1 MTCTCHMTVTQA
13 HQERE
18 AELLGRVRE
27 VESELVRREEE
38 VGRLQ
43 LRHEEE
49 LRERDR
55 QAARWPG
62 WTLTLNTVDLF

>member
-1 MTCTCHMTVTQA
+1 MNCICHMTVTQA

-27 VESELVRREEE
+27 VEKALVRREEE

-49 LRERDR
+49 LEERDR
-55 QAARWPG
+55 QSARWRG
-62 WTLTLNTVDLF
+62 TGSLHC

>member
-1 MTCTCHMTVTQA
+1 MTCTCHMTVIQA

-18 AELLGRVRE
+18 SELLGQVRE

-55 QAARWPG
+55 QAAR
-62 WTLTLNTVDLF
+62 